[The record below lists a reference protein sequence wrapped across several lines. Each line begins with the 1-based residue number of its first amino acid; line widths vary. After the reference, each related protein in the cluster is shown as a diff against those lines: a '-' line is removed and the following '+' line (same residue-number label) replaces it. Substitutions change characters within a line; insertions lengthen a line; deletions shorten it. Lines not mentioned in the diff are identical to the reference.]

1 MSDRQN
7 EFVAKL
13 FELHGKDLFRFLRNR
28 LRGPDV
34 EDVVQ
39 EAYVHLLQN
48 TRAEA
53 VQNPRAFLFRT
64 ALNLTI
70 DRARYREVRARY
82 AASPDVDASA
92 EPSPRPGPEEMLH
105 SADQFEHLREALN
118 ELPPLCRHAFLL
130 NWIDGLSSAE
140 IAVRLK
146 VSKRTVERYMAR
158 AIDHCYRRL
167 HES

>member
-7 EFVAKL
+7 QFVARL
-13 FELHGKDLFRFLRNR
+13 FELYGQDLFRFLRNR
-28 LRGPDV
+28 LKGPDI

-39 EAYVHLLQN
+39 ETYVHLLQN
-48 TRAEA
+48 TRTEA
-53 VQNPRAFLFRT
+53 VQNPRAFLFKT
-64 ALNLTI
+64 ASNLI
-70 DRARYREVRARY
+70 VDRARYREVRARY
-82 AASPDVDASA
+82 AAPHVDAGA
-92 EPSPRPGPEEMLH
+92 EPSPTPGPEEILH
-105 SADQFEHLREALN
+105 STAQFEHLREALN

-146 VSKRTVERYMAR
+146 VSKRTVERYMAK